1 MLRADDDDED
11 DEEED
16 VPEPAELRASGRG
29 ERRTAAGRATKA
41 EDWGGVAGAGAKAC
55 VAASVVRRRAA
66 GAIFMVVRVGL
77 WPRPADTYLL
87 CIASYASIL
96 RHWIFPSE
104 SPHFPSLAC
113 EALLVLCYAYYSYD
127 AYYLLASMDSMNTS
141 YA

>member
-41 EDWGGVAGAGAKAC
+41 EDWGGEAGAGAKAC

-66 GAIFMVVRVGL
+66 GAIFMVVRGLL

-87 CIASYASIL
+87 CILVASYASIL
-96 RHWIFPSE
+96 RQWIFPSE
-104 SPHFPSLAC
+104 SSHFPSLAC
-113 EALLVLCYAYYSYD
+113 EALVVLCYAYYY
-127 AYYLLASMDSMNTS
+127 AYYVLASMHSMNTS